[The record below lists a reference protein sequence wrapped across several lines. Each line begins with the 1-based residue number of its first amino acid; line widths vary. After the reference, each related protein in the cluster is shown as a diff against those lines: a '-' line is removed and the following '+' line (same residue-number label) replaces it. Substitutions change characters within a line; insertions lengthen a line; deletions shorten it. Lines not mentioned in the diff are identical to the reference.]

1 MTLFCLNIIELVPHP
16 FFFLS
21 KDFALKLENSAAFPL
36 LALPCMLTQL
46 AAIANSDTTHLFV
59 ALGDFRMRVPG
70 PEKFHSDTATQTPP
84 CGVSL
89 SLSGFRCS
97 VCPVC
102 HYQIE
107 FRMQIVFGWK
117 AV

>member
-1 MTLFCLNIIELVPHP
+1 
-16 FFFLS
+16 
-21 KDFALKLENSAAFPL
+21 
-36 LALPCMLTQL
+36 MLTQL

-89 SLSGFRCS
+89 SLSLALDALCAPFAIIKLNFACKLFLGGRRSKKLSSFMTRKLAYSKFCLAS
-97 VCPVC
+97 
-102 HYQIE
+102 QL
-107 FRMQIVFGWK
+107 R
-117 AV
+117 

>member
-1 MTLFCLNIIELVPHP
+1 
-16 FFFLS
+16 
-21 KDFALKLENSAAFPL
+21 
-36 LALPCMLTQL
+36 MLTQL

-89 SLSGFRCS
+89 SLASDALCAPFAIIKLNFACKLFLGGRRSKKLSSFMTRKLAYSKFCLAS
-97 VCPVC
+97 QLRLGTRFVV
-102 HYQIE
+102 
-107 FRMQIVFGWK
+107 
-117 AV
+117 